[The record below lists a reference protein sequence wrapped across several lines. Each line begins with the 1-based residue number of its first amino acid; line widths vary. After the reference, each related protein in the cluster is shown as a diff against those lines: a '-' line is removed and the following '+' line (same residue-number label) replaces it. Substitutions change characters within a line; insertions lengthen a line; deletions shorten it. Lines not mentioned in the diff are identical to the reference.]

1 MSGFVQDSK
10 LWTWKLNLGWG
21 KSHGGLTRQENP
33 MAVCTTVTY
42 TSTVNS
48 NILYKMKYWWEFY
61 LAESCNWWIK
71 YMSHLMRA
79 NLPYLV
85 IKHVQV
91 DG

>member
-1 MSGFVQDSK
+1 
-10 LWTWKLNLGWG
+10 
-21 KSHGGLTRQENP
+21 

-79 NLPYLV
+79 NLPYLA

-91 DG
+91 DGYCTAGNNYISGIIRNQIQQYKFMFVLFSVFY